1 MSFYTWGRRAG
12 IVEIWNIKNNVMG
25 DGWFVIG
32 QDDWLN
38 SQRLLVKW
46 LRNRLE
52 KAQVATGNLPKAM
65 VNMKTSIQSLFTG
78 KDLGQ
83 LVEIEGDAKTPW
95 KKEDYDISCVKGK
108 RR

>member
-1 MSFYTWGRRAG
+1 MSFCTWRSAG
-12 IVEIWNIKNNVMG
+12 VEEIWNIKNNVMG
-25 DGWFVIG
+25 DGRSVIG

-38 SQRLLVKW
+38 SQWLLIKG

-52 KAQVATGNLPKAM
+52 KAQVATGSLPKAM
-65 VNMKTSIQSLFTG
+65 INMETSVQSLLIG

-95 KKEDYDISCVKGK
+95 KKEYYNISCVKGK